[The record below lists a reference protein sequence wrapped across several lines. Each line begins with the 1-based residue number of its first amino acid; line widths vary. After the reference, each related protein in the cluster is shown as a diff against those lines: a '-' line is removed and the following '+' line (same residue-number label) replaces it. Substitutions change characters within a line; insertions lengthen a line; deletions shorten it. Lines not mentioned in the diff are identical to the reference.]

1 MMIAHSYSKR
11 SFDLIWIL
19 FLTWQWVDLSR
30 QVFSFV
36 AIDYVLN
43 IFTISS
49 VICMQFFISKNAA
62 VSYHLMT
69 TELEKTLV

>member
-1 MMIAHSYSKR
+1 MMIAHSYCKR
-11 SFDLIWIL
+11 SFDLIWNL

-36 AIDYVLN
+36 ATDYVLN
-43 IFTISS
+43 IVIITS
-49 VICMQFFISKNAA
+49 VICMQFIISKNAA

-69 TELEKTLV
+69 TKLEKTLV